1 MRIENTTSN
10 HLPNTRNPDPEMLTN
25 PCFNVDRRLA
35 LLQGKGEKTPSPRC
49 IGSTQA
55 KLRITKSNQPEPN
68 RVRPNP
74 CPATLLGIQ
83 LLMFESVSLILSRPS
98 CLSHSAMYL
107 GRNEISQFSLV
118 LSASLDL
125 IKVHAPTLYYE
136 N

>member
-10 HLPNTRNPDPEMLTN
+10 HLPNTRNPDPEMLT
-25 PCFNVDRRLA
+25 LA
-35 LLQGKGEKTPSPRC
+35 LTWITGLALSQGKGEKTPSPRC